1 MASPKVNILYARLS
15 QEDERAGDSNS
26 IINQR
31 RMLEKYAKDNGF
43 ENTLFLADDGYSG
56 TNFERPSWKK
66 IIEMIE
72 KDEVASLIVKD
83 LSRAGREYLQ
93 VGYYTEI
100 YFPQKGVR
108 FIAINDGVD
117 SLVESSCDFNP
128 IRNWANELHA
138 KETSKK
144 VRAVKR
150 MQAERGERLGGAP
163 PYGYRKKSSDSKEL
177 VPDEATAPVIK
188 HIFELCASG
197 KGPSQIARQ
206 LKLEQVL
213 TPSSYYYQRT
223 GATLYGLDSAR
234 PYDWSCR
241 TIADMLENVVYL
253 GHTRGLQKTTISY
266 KNKTEIMRPKNEQM
280 LVENTHEPIISQE
293 LWNIVQD
300 VRTHKRRP
308 PKRMAEPSLFSG
320 LIYCADC
327 GKPMTYC
334 RTRKEKGA
342 SQHFRCSTY
351 GKRGREYCTPHQ
363 IREVFL
369 KQIVLDD
376 LRRVTHFARMKER
389 QFAEYINR
397 KNSAE
402 LGREITRLQKELDRM
417 KKRSGEL
424 SKLFQ
429 RIYEDNVLGIIT
441 SEQFRMLSK
450 SYSVE
455 QKALE
460 ELIPQKEEQLEK
472 LKASVANVENFIE
485 KAKCYTAIKELTPEL
500 LRLFIQRIEIG
511 ERSKKH
517 AKTASQAIRI
527 VYRDIGAVDSMML
540 EGEAKPYIKPPV
552 ILTGEITIDGIP
564 A

>member
-1 MASPKVNILYARLS
+1 M
-15 QEDERAGDSNS
+15 
-26 IINQR
+26 
-31 RMLEKYAKDNGF
+31 
-43 ENTLFLADDGYSG
+43 
-56 TNFERPSWKK
+56 
-66 IIEMIE
+66 
-72 KDEVASLIVKD
+72 
-83 LSRAGREYLQ
+83 
-93 VGYYTEI
+93 
-100 YFPQKGVR
+100 
-108 FIAINDGVD
+108 
-117 SLVESSCDFNP
+117 
-128 IRNWANELHA
+128 
-138 KETSKK
+138 
-144 VRAVKR
+144 
-150 MQAERGERLGGAP
+150 
-163 PYGYRKKSSDSKEL
+163 
-177 VPDEATAPVIK
+177 
-188 HIFELCASG
+188 
-197 KGPSQIARQ
+197 
-206 LKLEQVL
+206 
-213 TPSSYYYQRT
+213 
-223 GATLYGLDSAR
+223 
-234 PYDWSCR
+234 
-241 TIADMLENVVYL
+241 
-253 GHTRGLQKTTISY
+253 
-266 KNKTEIMRPKNEQM
+266 
-280 LVENTHEPIISQE
+280 
-293 LWNIVQD
+293 
-300 VRTHKRRP
+300 
-308 PKRMAEPSLFSG
+308 
-320 LIYCADC
+320 
-327 GKPMTYC
+327 
-334 RTRKEKGA
+334 
-342 SQHFRCSTY
+342 
-351 GKRGREYCTPHQ
+351 
-363 IREVFL
+363 

-402 LGREITRLQKELDRM
+402 LSREITRLQKELDKM

-429 RIYEDNVLGIIT
+429 RIYEDNVLGTIT

>member
-1 MASPKVNILYARLS
+1 M
-15 QEDERAGDSNS
+15 
-26 IINQR
+26 
-31 RMLEKYAKDNGF
+31 
-43 ENTLFLADDGYSG
+43 
-56 TNFERPSWKK
+56 
-66 IIEMIE
+66 
-72 KDEVASLIVKD
+72 
-83 LSRAGREYLQ
+83 
-93 VGYYTEI
+93 
-100 YFPQKGVR
+100 
-108 FIAINDGVD
+108 
-117 SLVESSCDFNP
+117 
-128 IRNWANELHA
+128 
-138 KETSKK
+138 
-144 VRAVKR
+144 
-150 MQAERGERLGGAP
+150 
-163 PYGYRKKSSDSKEL
+163 
-177 VPDEATAPVIK
+177 
-188 HIFELCASG
+188 
-197 KGPSQIARQ
+197 
-206 LKLEQVL
+206 
-213 TPSSYYYQRT
+213 
-223 GATLYGLDSAR
+223 
-234 PYDWSCR
+234 
-241 TIADMLENVVYL
+241 
-253 GHTRGLQKTTISY
+253 
-266 KNKTEIMRPKNEQM
+266 
-280 LVENTHEPIISQE
+280 
-293 LWNIVQD
+293 
-300 VRTHKRRP
+300 
-308 PKRMAEPSLFSG
+308 
-320 LIYCADC
+320 
-327 GKPMTYC
+327 
-334 RTRKEKGA
+334 
-342 SQHFRCSTY
+342 
-351 GKRGREYCTPHQ
+351 
-363 IREVFL
+363 

-402 LGREITRLQKELDRM
+402 LGREITRLQKELDKM

-429 RIYEDNVLGIIT
+429 RIYEDNVLGTIT

>member
-1 MASPKVNILYARLS
+1 M
-15 QEDERAGDSNS
+15 
-26 IINQR
+26 
-31 RMLEKYAKDNGF
+31 
-43 ENTLFLADDGYSG
+43 
-56 TNFERPSWKK
+56 
-66 IIEMIE
+66 
-72 KDEVASLIVKD
+72 
-83 LSRAGREYLQ
+83 
-93 VGYYTEI
+93 
-100 YFPQKGVR
+100 
-108 FIAINDGVD
+108 
-117 SLVESSCDFNP
+117 
-128 IRNWANELHA
+128 
-138 KETSKK
+138 
-144 VRAVKR
+144 
-150 MQAERGERLGGAP
+150 
-163 PYGYRKKSSDSKEL
+163 
-177 VPDEATAPVIK
+177 
-188 HIFELCASG
+188 
-197 KGPSQIARQ
+197 
-206 LKLEQVL
+206 
-213 TPSSYYYQRT
+213 
-223 GATLYGLDSAR
+223 
-234 PYDWSCR
+234 
-241 TIADMLENVVYL
+241 
-253 GHTRGLQKTTISY
+253 
-266 KNKTEIMRPKNEQM
+266 
-280 LVENTHEPIISQE
+280 
-293 LWNIVQD
+293 
-300 VRTHKRRP
+300 
-308 PKRMAEPSLFSG
+308 
-320 LIYCADC
+320 
-327 GKPMTYC
+327 
-334 RTRKEKGA
+334 
-342 SQHFRCSTY
+342 
-351 GKRGREYCTPHQ
+351 
-363 IREVFL
+363 

-402 LGREITRLQKELDRM
+402 LGREITWLQKELDKM

-429 RIYEDNVLGIIT
+429 RIYEDNVLGTIT
-441 SEQFRMLSK
+441 NEQFRMLSK

>member
-1 MASPKVNILYARLS
+1 M
-15 QEDERAGDSNS
+15 
-26 IINQR
+26 
-31 RMLEKYAKDNGF
+31 
-43 ENTLFLADDGYSG
+43 
-56 TNFERPSWKK
+56 
-66 IIEMIE
+66 
-72 KDEVASLIVKD
+72 
-83 LSRAGREYLQ
+83 
-93 VGYYTEI
+93 
-100 YFPQKGVR
+100 
-108 FIAINDGVD
+108 
-117 SLVESSCDFNP
+117 
-128 IRNWANELHA
+128 
-138 KETSKK
+138 
-144 VRAVKR
+144 
-150 MQAERGERLGGAP
+150 
-163 PYGYRKKSSDSKEL
+163 
-177 VPDEATAPVIK
+177 
-188 HIFELCASG
+188 
-197 KGPSQIARQ
+197 
-206 LKLEQVL
+206 
-213 TPSSYYYQRT
+213 
-223 GATLYGLDSAR
+223 
-234 PYDWSCR
+234 
-241 TIADMLENVVYL
+241 
-253 GHTRGLQKTTISY
+253 
-266 KNKTEIMRPKNEQM
+266 
-280 LVENTHEPIISQE
+280 
-293 LWNIVQD
+293 
-300 VRTHKRRP
+300 
-308 PKRMAEPSLFSG
+308 
-320 LIYCADC
+320 
-327 GKPMTYC
+327 
-334 RTRKEKGA
+334 
-342 SQHFRCSTY
+342 
-351 GKRGREYCTPHQ
+351 
-363 IREVFL
+363 